1 MLIFGF
7 GYKARSGKDTAV
19 KNIVDAFKDRVD
31 VRRYAFA
38 DELKREFV
46 EAAKEAGGTW
56 ELFNQ
61 MKVTHKLPDWVQ
73 YDFAAPKDD
82 PICGEYG
89 KHRTLLQWWGTEY
102 RRKQDPMYW
111 VRKLGLTLEKEA
123 PAFALISD
131 MRFPNEGAFIKLFG
145 GYTVKV
151 TRTGLVQESDHPS
164 EHLLDGF
171 EFDFELFNDG
181 KDAEG
186 FRKVCTTFFGW
197 VLDNLKTVTTP
208 REKIN

>member
-1 MLIFGF
+1 MIFGF
-7 GYKARSGKDTAV
+7 GHKARVGKDTAV
-19 KNIVDAFKDRVD
+19 KNIVEAFKDKVD

-46 EAAKEAGGTW
+46 EAAKAAGGTW

-61 MKVTHKLPDWVQ
+61 LKAAHNLPEWVQ
-73 YDFAAPKDD
+73 YDYAAPKDD

-89 KHRTLLQWWGTEY
+89 KHRALLQWYGTEY

-123 PAFALISD
+123 PTFALISD
-131 MRFPNEGAFIKLFG
+131 LRFPNEGAFIKLFG
-145 GYTVKV
+145 GHTVKV

-164 EHLLDGF
+164 EHLLDNF
-171 EFDFELFNDG
+171 QFDFELINDG
-181 KDAEG
+181 DDAEG
-186 FRKVCTTFFGW
+186 FRQVCTTFFGW
-197 VLDNLKTVTTP
+197 VLDNIKPVPTP
-208 REKIN
+208 KEKVN